1 MLPKRALHSANGWLM
16 CRVFCKSMIIR
27 FSPVFL
33 SNSDASLLLEA
44 TQAIRTPIVFIFF
57 TILYHLNTRHSLVE
71 LSITR
76 RHPGSS
82 IRFSPSS
89 AGYGQSASHAT
100 IVGRFCEQPSRT
112 AFAAADALQ
121 HTALILC
128 IIDRKIFAPSALPSR
143 ASEARSG

>member
-1 MLPKRALHSANGWLM
+1 MPACYERHHRLSK
-16 CRVFCKSMIIR
+16 CRTVF
-27 FSPVFL
+27 V
-33 SNSDASLLLEA
+33 
-44 TQAIRTPIVFIFF
+44 FF
-57 TILYHLNTRHSLVE
+57 TILYQLNTRHSLAE

-89 AGYGQSASHAT
+89 AGGGQLVSHAT
-100 IVGRFCEQPSRT
+100 IVGCFCEQPSRT

-121 HTALILC
+121 HAALIVF
-128 IIDRKIFAPSALPSR
+128 IIDRKIFAPSALPSF